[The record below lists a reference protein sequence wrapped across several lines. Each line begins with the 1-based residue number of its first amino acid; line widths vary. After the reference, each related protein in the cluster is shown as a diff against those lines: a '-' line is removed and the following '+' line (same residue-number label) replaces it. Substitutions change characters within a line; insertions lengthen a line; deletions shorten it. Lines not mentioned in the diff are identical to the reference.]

1 MVLPLKD
8 VMESDFSAEI
18 QPLRVHQIAVP
29 DIGLHFPCKGRYNMI
44 REGLYPGITISSNP
58 PSIDDVKAA
67 SVEDLVDQEVLRHAV
82 EHEYEPDD
90 PPELPEALVDEEPV
104 GARGSGDLAV
114 EPGGEEAE
122 MIEVLDPVTGET
134 TLIPKADSS
143 FYDAGGYKARKY
155 KGCLLYTSP
164 SPRDA

>member
-1 MVLPLKD
+1 MMSKL
-8 VMESDFSAEI
+8 
-18 QPLRVHQIAVP
+18 Q
-29 DIGLHFPCKGRYNMI
+29 
-44 REGLYPGITISSNP
+44 
-58 PSIDDVKAA
+58 
-67 SVEDLVDQEVLRHAV
+67 VLRISLIRRF
-82 EHEYEPDD
+82 EPDD

-143 FYDAGGYKARKY
+143 FYDAGGYKARKSTRVFQNHLQSLPSSG
-155 KGCLLYTSP
+155 KQLPKLRGRKPLPNMSSRRLASAFLLRRANTKQQWQRLTTNCDITKVGISP
-164 SPRDA
+164 LRRKWTLPGKVCH